1 MNKIKK
7 ILHSLGPGFITGA
20 ADDDPSGIATY
31 AQTGARF
38 GTGLLWTPFFT
49 FVFMVVVQE
58 MCGRIGLI
66 TGKGLSGVI
75 RQYYGVKLLY
85 FCVFLL
91 LIANTVNIGANL
103 GAMASSI
110 RLFLDIP
117 FTVILI
123 TMTVIT
129 LILEVFVSYKLYS
142 RYLKYLAFS
151 LLAYVFTAFL
161 VNVDWKSAAMHTF
174 IPNLE
179 FKKETVFTV
188 MAILGATMSPYL
200 FFWQANEEVD
210 QLRSMRKLRS
220 VSKLSSED
228 TQVEIKKH
236 RIDTVIGMAFSN
248 IIMFFIILTTAST
261 LGANGIFQIETATQA
276 AQALKPLAGDYAAI
290 LFTAGIVGT
299 GMLSVPVLAGSAAYA
314 LSEAFKWKAG
324 LYWKFRQAH
333 GFYGVITISTLVGLL
348 VNFTPIE
355 PFRMLFYT
363 AILNGIVAPPLLIM
377 ILLISNNPKIMRG
390 FTNSIYSNILGVIIT
405 AITLAATVLMFIL
418 LLTGQ
423 GI

>member
-1 MNKIKK
+1 MKK
-7 ILHSLGPGFITGA
+7 IRKFLRALGPGFITGA

-49 FVFMVVVQE
+49 FIFMAIIQE
-58 MCGRIGLI
+58 MCGRIGLV

-75 RQYYGVKLLY
+75 RQYYGAKLLY

-91 LIANTVNIGANL
+91 LVANTVNIGANL
-103 GAMASSI
+103 GAMASSV
-110 RLFLDIP
+110 RLLWDIP

-123 TMTVIT
+123 SLTVLT
-129 LILEVFVSYKLYS
+129 LILEVFVSYKLYA

-151 LLAYVFTAFL
+151 LLAYVVTAFL
-161 VNVDWKSAAMHTF
+161 VDINWSEVVIHTF
-174 IPNLE
+174 VPNIE
-179 FKKETVFTV
+179 FRKESVFV
-188 MAILGATMSPYL
+188 VLAILGATMSPYL

-210 QLRSMRKLRS
+210 ELRVHNKLSFKGREAPKPTRSDISKLR
-220 VSKLSSED
+220 VD
-228 TQVEIKKH
+228 TI
-236 RIDTVIGMAFSN
+236 IGMLFSN
-248 IIMFFIILTTAST
+248 AIMFFIILTTAST
-261 LGANGIFQIETATQA
+261 LGVNGILQIETATQA
-276 AQALKPLAGDYAAI
+276 AQALRPLAGDYAYI
-290 LFTAGIVGT
+290 LFSAGIIGT
-299 GMLSVPVLAGSAAYA
+299 GLLSVPVLAGSAAYA
-314 LSEAFKWKAG
+314 LSEAFSWKAG

-333 GFYGVITISTLVGLL
+333 GFYGIITVATLIGLL

-377 ILLISNNPKIMRG
+377 ILIITNNNKIMQG
-390 FTNSIYSNILGVIIT
+390 FTNSIYSNILGIIIT
-405 AITLAATVLMFIL
+405 ALTITASLLMVFLLA
-418 LLTGQ
+418 TGQ